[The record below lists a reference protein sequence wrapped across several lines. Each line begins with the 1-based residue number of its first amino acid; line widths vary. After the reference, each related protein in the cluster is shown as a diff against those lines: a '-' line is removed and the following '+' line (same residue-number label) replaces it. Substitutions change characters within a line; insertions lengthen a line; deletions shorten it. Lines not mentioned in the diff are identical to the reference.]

1 MGIFWGFA
9 LIWIG
14 ISYFGA
20 SLGWWDYA
28 KASEI
33 WLYWPLALIFGGFS
47 AILRGK
53 KLGWLF
59 LGGLFIASSFLI
71 YDLTFASQPLLF
83 NKSWQQK
90 YGREVSVTEKE
101 MNVEKDQVADLI
113 NYKFKLGAINADI
126 SGVTKGALQGKLT
139 SSFMGL
145 TQKSALYDKT
155 QLVEVGSESTS
166 GPMFWFGRKVQNN
179 LQVSL
184 NNELPISLELD
195 CGASD
200 VSLNLS
206 EYILKDLSIS
216 TGASNIYLKIG
227 ERVENEA
234 RAEISTGVSSVNIE
248 VPKSIGVR
256 IKSDD
261 GMTSNQFNG
270 FVKKGDYYENEAYD
284 SAEKKIQIVLKTGV
298 SAVRVSQY

>member
-53 KLGWLF
+53 KFGWLF

-101 MNVEKDQVADLI
+101 INVEKDQAAEGI
-113 NYKFKLGAINADI
+113 SYKFKLGAINADI
-126 SGVTKGALQGKLT
+126 SGVTEKALQGKLT

-145 TQKSALYDKT
+145 DQKSSLYDKT
-155 QLVEVGSESTS
+155 QIVEVNSESIS
-166 GPMFWFGRKVQNN
+166 GPMLWFGRKVQNN
-179 LQVSL
+179 LQASF
-184 NNELPISLELD
+184 NSELPISLELD

-206 EYILKDLSIS
+206 EYILKDLSVS

-227 ERVENEA
+227 EKVENGA
-234 RAEISTGVSSVNIE
+234 RAEISTGASSVNIE
-248 VPKSIGVR
+248 VPKNIGVR
-256 IKSDD
+256 IKSND
-261 GMTSNQFNG
+261 GMTANQFSG
-270 FVKKGDYYENEAYD
+270 FVKNGDYYENEAYV

-298 SAVRVSQY
+298 SSVRVSQY